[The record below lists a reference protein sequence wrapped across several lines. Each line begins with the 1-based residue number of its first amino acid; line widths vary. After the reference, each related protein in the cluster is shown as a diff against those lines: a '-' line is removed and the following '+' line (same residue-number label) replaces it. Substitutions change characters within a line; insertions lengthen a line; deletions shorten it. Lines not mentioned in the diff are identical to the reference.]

1 MGNASARAATSST
14 AIRNRSSP
22 LGLNIGV
29 VLDFLEE
36 LGLCLYKKAGS
47 IHEPVISRAL
57 AKQAVELAQSQGR
70 FTVFALVD
78 ALTRLSRQI
87 VNAGDRTEVD
97 QQAGNLLTL
106 AV

>member
-1 MGNASARAATSST
+1 MQRAMETK
-14 AIRNRSSP
+14 
-22 LGLNIGV
+22 LGEDADEV
-29 VLDFLEE
+29 RTVLTKQ
-36 LGLCLYKKAGS
+36 G
-47 IHEPVISRAL
+47 ISRAL
-57 AKQAVELAQSQGR
+57 ARQAIELAQQQGR

-97 QQAGNLLTL
+97 QQAGSLLTL